1 MKAKIFTEGWMPLDA
16 FPRFAEFSELSES
29 EKRLKIFIDHEL
41 LPCKDSVKVYRKGD
55 NIVVGL
61 DEACFAFACNRFY
74 IRHKYTTICTVT
86 PKRVFCT
93 DKVYSVLRRYFNLPF
108 EIHTKKSIRH
118 LLTKGPEGLAKE
130 EDKCVHYILKSD
142 VKTYTTDYKKVVEN
156 LDLKVWDRDLL
167 KDTIDQAKALDRKIK
182 AEWSSRKLS
191 DIHGRWTREI
201 QDLKARNCSM
211 EPVWLN
217 FPSLPEGVKL
227 INSERECADE
237 GSTMHHCIYTN
248 YWHYIKD
255 KKYVALHI
263 TDIDGDYTIG
273 CDCYRVLCTDDDKW
287 AHKLV
292 FNQAFKAWNKP
303 ITDRQKDTIPVLIA
317 SINSELTKM

>member
-1 MKAKIFTEGWMPLDA
+1 MNSKVLTDGWVPLGTY
-16 FPRFAEFSELSES
+16 PRFAEFSELSES
-29 EKRLKIFIDHEL
+29 EKRLKIFIDHDP
-41 LPCKDSVKVYRKGD
+41 LPHKDCIRVYRKGD

-61 DEACFAFACNRFY
+61 DEACFAFARNRFY
-74 IRHKYTTICTVT
+74 IRHRYTTICTVT

-93 DKVYSVLRRYFNLPF
+93 DKIYNVLVRYFNLPF
-108 EIHTKKSIRH
+108 EIYTKKSIRH
-118 LLTKGPEGLAKE
+118 LLTKGPEGLEKE
-130 EDKCVHYILKSD
+130 DDKFVHYILKSD

-167 KDTIDQAKALDRKIK
+167 RDTIDQAKALDRKIK

-201 QDLKARNCSM
+201 QDLKARNCST

-217 FPSLPEGVKL
+217 FPSLPEGVRL

-248 YWHYIKD
+248 YWYYIKD
-255 KKYVALHI
+255 KKYVALHV

-273 CDCYRVLCTDDDKW
+273 CDYKVVYTDDDKW
-287 AHKLV
+287 VHKLV

-303 ITDRQKDTIPVLIA
+303 ITDRQKDTIPALIA
-317 SINSELTKM
+317 SINSELIKM